1 MSQFVIRPA
10 VPTDVPVIL
19 TLIRALAEYERLA
32 EACVATEELLAET
45 LFGQHPAA
53 DVILADVAGESV
65 GFALSFANYSTF
77 LARPGIWLEDL
88 FVQPAYRGR
97 GIGRAL
103 LATLAARVIERGGGR
118 LEWAVLDWN
127 TTAID
132 FYRGIGAVPLDE
144 WTSYRVTGDALE
156 RLSHLR

>member
-103 LATLAARVIERGGGR
+103 LATLATRVIERGGGR

-132 FYRGIGAVPLDE
+132 FYRGIDAVPLDE

>member
-103 LATLAARVIERGGGR
+103 LATLATRVIERGGGR